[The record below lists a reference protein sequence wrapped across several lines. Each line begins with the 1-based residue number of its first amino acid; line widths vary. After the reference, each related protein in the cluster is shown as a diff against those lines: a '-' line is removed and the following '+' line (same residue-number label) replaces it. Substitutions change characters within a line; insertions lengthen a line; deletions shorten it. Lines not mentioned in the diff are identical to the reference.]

1 MNDYLE
7 HHGTI
12 GQKWGVRNGPPYP
25 LAGGG
30 LRAAIERRKA
40 ARAEKAE
47 AKKRKKKGQMLQKA
61 KKAKAKEREKEEK
74 QKQAREKLIQKYME
88 DPAKLYKHRKK
99 FTKEE
104 LDKANERF
112 ETEKKLYQLSTTYMN
127 RGKAFLDVLLGYGDT
142 ALKAYDLY
150 NKFMGNDNNAGKA
163 VQIVKDALTDGN
175 KPNKNQSK
183 QEKKQKEQPKQ
194 ENKQKESKVEKVSG
208 DVVDEGYRTNN
219 QQSSTNPHAK
229 VVFDTTWRES
239 DTVRNYKD
247 SGQDFSRFI
256 ETTSYRNTPL
266 LLEDKRKK

>member
-30 LRAAIERRKA
+30 LRAALERRKA
-40 ARAEKAE
+40 AKAEKAE

-61 KKAKAKEREKEEK
+61 KKAKAKEREREEK
-74 QKQAREKLIQKYME
+74 QKRAREKLLQKYME
-88 DPAKLYKHRKK
+88 NPIKLYKHRDK

-104 LDKANERF
+104 LNKANERF
-112 ETEKKLYQLSTTYMN
+112 EAEKKLYQLSTTYMN
-127 RGKAFLDVLLGYGDT
+127 RGKAFVDVLLGYGET
-142 ALKAYDLY
+142 AFKVYNLY
-150 NKFMGNDNNAGKA
+150 NKFVGNDNNAGKA
-163 VQIVKDALTDGN
+163 AEIVKDALTDGN
-175 KPNKNQSK
+175 KSK
-183 QEKKQKEQPKQ
+183 KEK
-194 ENKQKESKVEKVSG
+194 KQKESKVEKVSG
-208 DVVDEGYRTNN
+208 EVVDEGYRTNN
-219 QQSSTNPHAK
+219 QQSSTNPHEK
-229 VVFDTTWRES
+229 VVFDTAWRES
-239 DTVRNYKD
+239 DTVRNYQD